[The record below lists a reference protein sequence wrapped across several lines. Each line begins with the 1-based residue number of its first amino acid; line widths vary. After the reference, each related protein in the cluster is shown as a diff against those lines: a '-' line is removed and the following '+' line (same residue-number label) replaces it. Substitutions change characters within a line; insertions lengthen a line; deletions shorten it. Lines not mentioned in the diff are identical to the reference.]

1 MATQATAFHNSRPR
15 SSGKSRLS
23 PPSSV
28 ALKLAADLARTL
40 GMVASWPNIQTI
52 RLAIESE
59 ASYSEVSES
68 QAAALI
74 VAAALEFTVVNPERY
89 TFQAAALLR
98 KSNIVNRFWFEDALW
113 RYKDAYNNMLAR
125 LQAEAR

>member
-1 MATQATAFHNSRPR
+1 
-15 SSGKSRLS
+15 
-23 PPSSV
+23 
-28 ALKLAADLARTL
+28 
-40 GMVASWPNIQTI
+40 MVASWPNIQTI